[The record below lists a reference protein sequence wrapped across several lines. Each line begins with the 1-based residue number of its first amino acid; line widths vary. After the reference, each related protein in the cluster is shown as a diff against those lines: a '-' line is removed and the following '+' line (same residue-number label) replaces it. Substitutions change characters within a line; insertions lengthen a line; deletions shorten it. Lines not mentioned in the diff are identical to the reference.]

1 MSKNNGKFLLGGLLG
16 AAAGIIGGILLA
28 PKSGKETREEIAK
41 LALEITKAVK
51 TQVDETKSRVK
62 DIFGKVSEEGTTKY
76 KQVRDAVIAKVASVK
91 TAGKEIDKDK
101 YGKIVDE
108 VLTDFKSD
116 FEKSKSGLEKLAKY
130 LKKDWA
136 KISKALS

>member
-1 MSKNNGKFLLGGLLG
+1 MSKNNGKFLFGGLLG
-16 AAAGIIGGILLA
+16 AAVGIIGGILLA
-28 PKSGKETREEIAK
+28 PKSGKETREGIAK

-51 TQVDETKSRVK
+51 TQVDETKSRVR
-62 DIFGKVSEEGTTKY
+62 DIYGKVTEETITKY

-91 TAGKEIDKDK
+91 TAGQKIDKEK

-108 VLTDFKSD
+108 VLADFKSD
-116 FEKSKSGLEKLAKY
+116 FGKSKNGVEKIAKY
-130 LKKDWA
+130 LKRDWD